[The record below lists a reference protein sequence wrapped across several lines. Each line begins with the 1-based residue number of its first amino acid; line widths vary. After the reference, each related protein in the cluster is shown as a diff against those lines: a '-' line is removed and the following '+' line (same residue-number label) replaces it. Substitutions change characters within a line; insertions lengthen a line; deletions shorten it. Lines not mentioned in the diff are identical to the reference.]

1 MSRTARRSILAPW
14 WLRAS
19 DDEQLADS
27 PAELEAFAHEEDPIV
42 DLPPTLIVPRILT
55 EDPIDDGM
63 AAAAAGAP
71 AGDDQAADDLA
82 AGDDDADTD
91 GDAEGGLAE
100 AGQEAEGEAKAGGVR
115 RRRRRRRRRAGE
127 GAPAAAEPPAA
138 EPPRELA
145 EPAVAAVPLFDS
157 PPAAAAYAAPAAPV
171 PAAASGWPIME
182 PAEPADAP
190 PVESAPIVPPVA
202 EAPAPPAANQLEAE
216 RPAAR
221 VAPQPAA
228 PLQQPPRRA
237 QPPAPPRQQVAEKPA
252 PAVQP
257 AARSPRAPEPR
268 IDLPYGGSEIGQM
281 QMEGFPKTAYV
292 YTMPERPSSP
302 ADERKIAMFV
312 DFENIA
318 LGVRDSEVRT
328 FDMTLI
334 LERLL
339 EKGKIIVKKA
349 YADWER
355 YSEYKRPFHEAA
367 IELIDIPQK
376 FYSGKNSA
384 DIKMV
389 VDAMDLCYSK
399 EHLDTFVLVSGDSDF
414 SPLVSKLKE
423 NNKYVIGLGVKNS
436 SSSLLIDNCDEFIYY
451 EDVWRDTQR
460 VPRLDHLAPKEAEC
474 FQLMCESIVAL
485 LRENKEVLWGSL
497 VKQTMQ
503 RKRPSFSE
511 GYYGYG
517 TFTEL
522 LEDAERKNIIR
533 LRRDQRSGTYIVV
546 GFVPPR
552 STKRS
557 FQV

>member
-1 MSRTARRSILAPW
+1 LAPW

-19 DDEQLADS
+19 NDEQLADS
-27 PAELEAFAHEEDPIV
+27 PGELEAFAHEEDPILGT
-42 DLPPTLIVPRILT
+42 LPQEAGSPASMPAKGQVGEQADAD
-55 EDPIDDGM
+55 EDQSEEDEANEEQ
-63 AAAAAGAP
+63 AAADE
-71 AGDDQAADDLA
+71 DDKSV
-82 AGDDDADTD
+82 TT
-91 GDAEGGLAE
+91 
-100 AGQEAEGEAKAGGVR
+100 R
-115 RRRRRRRRRAGE
+115 RRRRRRRRRVDADSPAAGE
-127 GAPAAAEPPAA
+127 ADADTAQEKHAHSSAPAAAEPPAKVESA
-138 EPPRELA
+138 
-145 EPAVAAVPLFDS
+145 
-157 PPAAAAYAAPAAPV
+157 PAANEPKAPSKPAPAPAAPA
-171 PAAASGWPIME
+171 PAA
-182 PAEPADAP
+182 PAPAAP
-190 PVESAPIVPPVA
+190 KA
-202 EAPAPPAANQLEAE
+202 APAPPTALA
-216 RPAAR
+216 PA
-221 VAPQPAA
+221 
-228 PLQQPPRRA
+228 PRRS
-237 QPPAPPRQQVAEKPA
+237 P
-252 PAVQP
+252 
-257 AARSPRAPEPR
+257 ARSPRPQREPEPPSR
-268 IDLPYGGSEIGQM
+268 RDNFTYSPPDLSSIPSEAIQKA
-281 QMEGFPKTAYV
+281 FV
-292 YTMPERPSSP
+292 YTVPERPSSP

-328 FDMTLI
+328 FDITLI

-436 SSSLLIDNCDEFIYY
+436 SSNLLIDNCDEFIYY

-485 LRENKEVLWGSL
+485 LRENKDVLWGSL

-511 GYYGYG
+511 GYFGYA

-552 STKRS
+552 SKRSS

>member
-1 MSRTARRSILAPW
+1 LAPW

-42 DLPPTLIVPRILT
+42 ELPPTLIVPRILT

-71 AGDDQAADDLA
+71 AGDGQAADDLA

-91 GDAEGGLAE
+91 GDAEGGLVE

-127 GAPAAAEPPAA
+127 GAPAAAEPASAEPPAA
-138 EPPRELA
+138 EPPSELA
-145 EPAVAAVPLFDS
+145 EPPVAAVPLFDS
-157 PPAAAAYAAPAAPV
+157 PPAAAAAPAAPV
-171 PAAASGWPIME
+171 PVVASGWPIME

-190 PVESAPIVPPVA
+190 PAESAPVVPPVA
-202 EAPAPPAANQLEAE
+202 EAPVPPAASYPEAE

-228 PLQQPPRRA
+228 PPPPRKA
-237 QPPAPPRQQVAEKPA
+237 QPPAPPRQTVAEKPA

-257 AARSPRAPEPR
+257 AARLPRAPEPR
-268 IDLPYGGSEIGQM
+268 VDLPYGAEIGQM
-281 QMEGFPKTAYV
+281 PMEPFPKAAYV
-292 YTMPERPSSP
+292 YTMQERPSSP